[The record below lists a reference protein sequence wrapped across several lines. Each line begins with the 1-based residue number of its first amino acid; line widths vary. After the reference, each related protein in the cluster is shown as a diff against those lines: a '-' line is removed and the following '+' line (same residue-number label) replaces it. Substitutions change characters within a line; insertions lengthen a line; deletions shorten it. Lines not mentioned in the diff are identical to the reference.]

1 MLIAG
6 SSAFDEL
13 SRFLILVCRQY
24 CYLYEKF
31 GSSTNAPLSL
41 SWLSLSHYLWAIGVV
56 VTRRNVVP
64 VGPNNGVEECLI
76 PMWDMCN
83 HRSGRITTTFD
94 TATQQV
100 VCETQEATA
109 PNEQVSIFYGSRSVS
124 HMLLFSGFVP
134 PRSDAHDYVPVWL
147 RLPPLPQQTPHDSPQ
162 RRDNELRKRLLESA
176 NVPAG
181 SHRVSRDA
189 IGEPSLRFVRALVLT
204 GEALVGATLE
214 TISEPLALP
223 QLEEAAL
230 SMLRNALLEMIAAYT
245 LEVASDEGADS
256 DGAAAVVL
264 SNAAMAR
271 RLVAR
276 ERGILRDAVAL
287 LDDMIAKTRAR
298 ATTSQ

>member
-1 MLIAG
+1 M
-6 SSAFDEL
+6 
-13 SRFLILVCRQY
+13 CRQY

-31 GSSTNAPLSL
+31 GSSPNAPLSL
-41 SWLSLSHYLWAIGVV
+41 SALSLSHYLWAIGVV

-64 VGPNNGVEECLI
+64 VGPNNSVEECLI

-83 HRSGRITTTFD
+83 HRDGHIATTYDVD
-94 TATQQV
+94 TSRV
-100 VCETQEATA
+100 VCEAQEVTA
-109 PNEQVSIFYGSRSVS
+109 PGEQVSIFYGARGVS

-134 PRSDAHDYVPVWL
+134 PRSEAHDFLPLWL
-147 RLPPLPQQTPHDSPQ
+147 RLPPPPPQAPHDSPLK
-162 RRDNELRKRLLESA
+162 RDYELRKRLLESA

-181 SHRVSRDA
+181 SHRVSRAA

-204 GEALVGATLE
+204 GEALLGATLD

-230 SMLRNALLEMIAAYT
+230 LALKNALGELIAAYT
-245 LEVASDEGADS
+245 LDQASDENADNDS
-256 DGAAAVVL
+256 TGAVVL

-276 ERGILRDAVAL
+276 ERGILRDAIGL
-287 LDDMIAKTRAR
+287 LDGMLAKTRAR
-298 ATTSQ
+298 MQ